1 MVWVRSPQRPVS
13 VPTSSCAQHTGR
25 GGRGRA
31 PGGVGRRVRG
41 GGLDRVLRYG
51 RSAAHVA
58 AGKRGG
64 NAAEHDEHRSHG
76 AGLQRLACWL
86 QGAGPFWLQ
95 GARRNIVSG
104 AVRSPDTGT
113 SAGQPVVP
121 GGQSVSG
128 DDAGPWY

>member
-1 MVWVRSPQRPVS
+1 MSPRRRAHSTRAVAVGAGLLAAS
-13 VPTSSCAQHTGR
+13 VDGFVVAASTGSSDT
-25 GGRGRA
+25 
-31 PGGVGRRVRG
+31 VGRPPMLQLANG
-41 GGLDRVLRYG
+41 
-51 RSAAHVA
+51 AAMPPSTT
-58 AGKRGG
+58 K
-64 NAAEHDEHRSHG
+64 HRSHG